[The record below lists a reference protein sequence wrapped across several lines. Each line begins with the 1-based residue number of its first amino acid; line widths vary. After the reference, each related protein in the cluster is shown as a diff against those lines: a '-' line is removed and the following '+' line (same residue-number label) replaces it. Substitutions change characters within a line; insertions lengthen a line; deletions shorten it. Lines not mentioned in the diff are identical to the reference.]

1 LHLLPLFIR
10 LWQVIKAAIGQERGV
25 FALMNTA
32 ACRAR
37 LNMSLFHPVQGDKS
51 HMNDETIW
59 PDEAIQLI
67 RTTQQHHVQLSMM
80 ADQKANMLIGATFVV
95 FTLAIGQ
102 NDKADVSLPLLVL
115 ATFSFLSAAFAAL
128 AVMPFTS
135 NQVPNEP
142 NWLFFGAFSKLSE
155 NEFTEN
161 VLSRIGQQETI
172 YRTMLHDIYQL
183 GNVLETKKYRYLRI
197 AYRLFLVGI
206 TLTFA
211 LFVFEKA
218 LGSAG

>member
-1 LHLLPLFIR
+1 
-10 LWQVIKAAIGQERGV
+10 
-25 FALMNTA
+25 MDDN
-32 ACRAR
+32 
-37 LNMSLFHPVQGDKS
+37 S
-51 HMNDETIW
+51 IW

-102 NDKADVSLPLLVL
+102 NSKADFSLPLLVL

-128 AVMPFTS
+128 AVMPFTGGRAP
-135 NQVPNEP
+135 QEP
-142 NWLFFGAFSKLSE
+142 NWLFFGAFSKFSE
-155 NEFTEN
+155 EQFTDKILARMAN
-161 VLSRIGQQETI
+161 QETI

-183 GNVLETKKYRYLRI
+183 GVVLETKKYRYLRI

-218 LGSAG
+218 FVAA

>member
-1 LHLLPLFIR
+1 
-10 LWQVIKAAIGQERGV
+10 
-25 FALMNTA
+25 
-32 ACRAR
+32 
-37 LNMSLFHPVQGDKS
+37 MSFFRPVQGEKS
-51 HMNDETIW
+51 HMDDETIW

-155 NEFTEN
+155 NDFTEN
-161 VLSRIGQQETI
+161 ILSRIGEQESI

-197 AYRLFLVGI
+197 AYRLFLIGI